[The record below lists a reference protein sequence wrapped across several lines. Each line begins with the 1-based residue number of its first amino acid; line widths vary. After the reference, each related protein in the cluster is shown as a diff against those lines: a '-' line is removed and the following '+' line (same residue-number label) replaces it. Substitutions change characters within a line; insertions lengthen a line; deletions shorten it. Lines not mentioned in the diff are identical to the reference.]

1 MGTRLTT
8 TGESQGGIAMDQVFE
23 TADSQNRQSKQRFA
37 HGMNASNLRVAL
49 AYARQAADDLRRRAL
64 APIEV
69 VIEQRPTARFPGDLG
84 QKLVLV
90 YNGEDHDVAHAPT
103 FV

>member
-1 MGTRLTT
+1 M
-8 TGESQGGIAMDQVFE
+8 EQVFE
-23 TADSQNRQSKQRFA
+23 TADSQNRWGKQRFA
-37 HGMNASNLRVAL
+37 HGMNENNLRVAL
-49 AYARQAADDLRRRAL
+49 AYARQAADDLRRRAP

-69 VIEQRPTARFPGDLG
+69 TVERRPTARFPGDLRK
-84 QKLVLV
+84 KLVLV